1 MAELQ
6 VLTDKILR
14 TAQEKAAGIS
24 AKAKSEYDEILADA
38 RKQGDE
44 DGKRIVEEAKK
55 EAERITTRAIS
66 ASAQKS
72 AQRKLA
78 VKMEMIDSVI
88 EKAKQKFLDF
98 DDSEYMTRL
107 TKLLQSR
114 AVKGASGELMLNK
127 KDKAR
132 ISDEFKAKLKEFE
145 LTLSE
150 GCADIE
156 GGFILVYG
164 KIEENCSV
172 EAIFRENYEELVDF
186 IGQNLF

>member
-6 VLTDKILR
+6 VLTDKIIR
-14 TAQEKAAGIS
+14 AAQEKAAEIS
-24 AKAKSEYDEILADA
+24 AKAKSEYDEILASA
-38 RKQGDE
+38 RKQGEE
-44 DGKRIVEEAKK
+44 DGKRIIEEAKK

-78 VKMEMIDSVI
+78 VKMEMIGSVI

-107 TKLLQSR
+107 TKLLDSR
-114 AVKGASGELMLNK
+114 AVSGASGELMLNK

-132 ISDEFKAKLKEFE
+132 ISDEFKAKLKEFG

-150 GCADIE
+150 RHADIE